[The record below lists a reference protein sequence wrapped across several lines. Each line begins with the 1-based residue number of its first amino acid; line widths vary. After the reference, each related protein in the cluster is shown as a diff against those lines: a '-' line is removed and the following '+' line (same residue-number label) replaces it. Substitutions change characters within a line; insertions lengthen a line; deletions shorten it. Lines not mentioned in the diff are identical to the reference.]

1 MTNHTHLHM
10 ECPPELKQ
18 CLKVVFGLSK
28 AESQLMYYLC
38 NKQARTTRIAED
50 LDKDA
55 STIRRYLK
63 KLQDHDLVQR
73 IEKSGDKPGRY
84 YEYGVADKEALKQR
98 VKARLKE
105 WRTERINDLEKL

>member
-1 MTNHTHLHM
+1 MTNNTHQRM
-10 ECPPELKQ
+10 ECPPELRQ

-38 NKQARTTRIAED
+38 NEQARTTQIAED

-63 KLQDHDLVQR
+63 KLQDHDLIQR
-73 IEKSGDKPGRY
+73 IEKSGDQPGRY
-84 YEYGVADKEALKQR
+84 YEYGVADKEALKRR
-98 VKARLKE
+98 VKERLDK